1 MTQTCVGVCVKRVL
15 FLSDLKKILIFS
27 TAYSKNLR
35 YKFTK
40 IRPLEVNLIVHF
52 SNCFAKVPE
61 KKSLKCI
68 VTKELS
74 GLVDASTGTDEA
86 KEQCKFK
93 YRHTSHS
100 QTNYTY

>member
-1 MTQTCVGVCVKRVL
+1 VRY
-15 FLSDLKKILIFS
+15 FYPILKKLIFS

-40 IRPLEVNLIVHF
+40 IRPLEVNPIVHF
-52 SNCFAKVPE
+52 RNCFAKVPE
-61 KKSLKCI
+61 KKSLKCN

-93 YRHTSHS
+93 YRPTSHI
-100 QTNYTY
+100 QTNYRIDIC